1 MCRNWRISTFNF
13 YKLYQEAEPKL
24 SIFSLTASIQTMFST
39 GKLTSYSKHAES
51 KGRCKVFVGVNGI
64 YTKCCDTSWN
74 FVTTHDSDCHG
85 KPLEWRSLQVLTKQ
99 WEADGMEM
107 GNLACQESHA
117 RTAAGDSSYLQNSF
131 DWFGVEVLVRLLI
144 VGSR

>member
-1 MCRNWRISTFNF
+1 MVEQPPLQTASVLAAGLLDTVSYSSIYYIYISIYYILCRNWRISTFNF

-24 SIFSLTASIQTMFST
+24 SIFSLTASIQTMFSI

-107 GNLACQESHA
+107 A
-117 RTAAGDSSYLQNSF
+117 
-131 DWFGVEVLVRLLI
+131 I
-144 VGSR
+144 